1 MNTIPIQMV
10 DLRHQYL
17 RLKPEIDAAIQ
28 EVLTDCRFINGTTV
42 GKFAGHLAQFLGASH
57 VIPCGNGTDALQIAM
72 MALHLQPGDEVLVP
86 AFNYVASAEAA
97 ALLGLIPVFVDV
109 DEQTFNL
116 NPAQLEEAITPR
128 TKAVIAVHLF
138 GQSCDMETITAIAK
152 KHSLFIIEDNAQS
165 VGATFRFS
173 DGTVRYTGT
182 IGIIGTT
189 SFFPSKP
196 LACFGDGG
204 AIITSDE
211 ALGKRLRMLCNH
223 GQETKYRHQT
233 IGCNSRLDTLHAA
246 VLDVK
251 LKYLEAFNKKRID
264 IARRYDAELQND
276 GRWIIPSRHPNASHI
291 YHQYTLR
298 IMDGFR
304 DKLQEHLK
312 KRGIPSM
319 VYYPLPLD
327 KQEAFSGYA
336 RKAGSLDTSL
346 RLTQEVLSIPIHTEM
361 TESEQEYIIKS
372 IKEL

>member
-10 DLRHQYL
+10 DLRRQYL

-204 AIITSDE
+204 ALITSDN
-211 ALGKRLRMLCNH
+211 ALGKRLHLLCNH
-223 GQETKYRHQT
+223 GQETKYRHQI

-251 LKYLEAFNKKRID
+251 L
-264 IARRYDAELQND
+264 
-276 GRWIIPSRHPNASHI
+276 
-291 YHQYTLR
+291 
-298 IMDGFR
+298 
-304 DKLQEHLK
+304 
-312 KRGIPSM
+312 
-319 VYYPLPLD
+319 
-327 KQEAFSGYA
+327 
-336 RKAGSLDTSL
+336 
-346 RLTQEVLSIPIHTEM
+346 
-361 TESEQEYIIKS
+361 
-372 IKEL
+372 

>member
-10 DLRHQYL
+10 DLRRQYL

-138 GQSCDMETITAIAK
+138 GQSCDMETITAIAR

-204 AIITSDE
+204 ALITSDN
-211 ALGKRLRMLCNH
+211 ALGKRLHLLCNH
-223 GQETKYRHQT
+223 GQETKYRHQI

-251 LKYLEAFNKKRID
+251 LKHLKAFNDKRIS
-264 IARRYDAELQND
+264 IAQRYDAELKND
-276 GRWIIPSRHPNASHI
+276 ERWMIPFRQPDCTHI

-298 IMDGFR
+298 IMGGLR
-304 DKLQEHLK
+304 DRLQEHLK

-319 VYYPLPLD
+319 VYYPLSLD
-327 KQEAFSGYA
+327 KQEAFYGCA
-336 RKAGSLDTSL
+336 RKSGTLSTAS
-346 RLTQEVLSIPIHTEM
+346 RLTKEVLSIPIHTEM